1 MTMHLRVTR
10 PTATGF
16 NASIPVYKAACSGW
30 RSRVSKETTED
41 QTQVDCLRCSKI
53 GGFTPKAKK
62 GSDNP
67 GGTCQVCFAVQR
79 VVHGT
84 EALHGYNRP
93 GVGYIFGQCP
103 GSQHLPFEKDCTLTK
118 AHLARLETILVE
130 KKAYLGEL
138 QAGKVMSVM
147 VPVEMKDRT
156 RKPFTINKGD
166 ERRYDVPGVRFNAL
180 PSFDEVLR
188 REVAQV
194 EGSIRYLELDIA
206 SLKKAL
212 AGWSVKELLP

>member
-1 MTMHLRVTR
+1 MTTHLKVQR
-10 PTATGF
+10 PGF
-16 NASIPVYKAACSGW
+16 HPRNACGDGGYLCS
-30 RSRVSKETTED
+30 ENIAD
-41 QTQVDCLRCSKI
+41 VDCLRCAKKM
-53 GGFTPKAKK
+53 GFTPKAKK

-79 VVHGT
+79 VMGGKT

-93 GVGYIFGQCP
+93 GNGYITGRCP